1 MSRFKMIHVSTLSC
15 LWKVNK
21 CVEPDLAKDWKH
33 DPRVF
38 HYLSLVNWKHLW
50 VGRWS
55 ISIRW
60 SLRKMQGLRVHRVPR
75 RLHGV
80 SWLRWILTW
89 KTSGGKKHVVYHTES
104 PKQSRAYWVANLA
117 GISKKISKQTAL
129 EGLIPGAK
137 KISIL
142 FASLKLKKL
151 DSNWTSSS
159 RLLSGESRA
168 GPKILSERRAVLGT
182 PSSRYFNGV
191 SCFPAL
197 RGLQRSG
204 CNWPSP
210 RE

>member
-1 MSRFKMIHVSTLSC
+1 MSRFKVIHVSTLSS

-55 ISIRW
+55 ISIGW

-89 KTSGGKKHVVYHTES
+89 KTRGKHVVYHTES
-104 PKQSRAYWVANLA
+104 PKQSRAYWVANLT
-117 GISKKISKQTAL
+117 GISKKNFQTDCHRGPDSWSQ
-129 EGLIPGAK
+129 ENK
-137 KISIL
+137 H
-142 FASLKLKKL
+142 SLCTLKAEEAGSQL
-151 DSNWTSSS
+151 D
-159 RLLSGESRA
+159 
-168 GPKILSERRAVLGT
+168 I
-182 PSSRYFNGV
+182 
-191 SCFPAL
+191 
-197 RGLQRSG
+197 Q
-204 CNWPSP
+204 
-210 RE
+210 